1 MDSASQT
8 LLPARPVSSP
18 SVVRRLPSTRVTSCR
33 RPHRSGR
40 RFPASGQVLLTFA
53 GLVAVVGMLVSLPGS
68 PGPTPAAP
76 TVGETE
82 LIRVTAPDGTT
93 VQTVARIDTGASS
106 SAIDRGLAQELG
118 LDLENAPTVRV
129 RSSLGFEVRPVVGV
143 AVQLAGEATPAR
155 VSVSDRAGMPEKVLL
170 GREQLGGFQVAVGQS
185 LLTSPGKPVA
195 PSALDA
201 LFLQSAALA
210 PSTLLGLLPLCAL
223 FIVVLRLWVGITTL
237 GTFAPVL
244 LGIGYVQS
252 GLFVGV
258 ALTVALFALGLVLQV
273 LLRRS
278 RLPRVARLGILIAV
292 VATVLAALQSTS
304 ASVGTLASWGVAVP
318 VVVTATVIERLWEVW
333 DDEGLRAAAGQAGV
347 TMLVSVLVAALL
359 LAPSLRYLA
368 ETVPVY
374 FAIACVLWTWAA
386 GSYKGLRLTELVR
399 FAPASRGVPE
409 RLAA

>member
-1 MDSASQT
+1 MDLGPET
-8 LLPARPVSSP
+8 FLRRPPVLSSP
-18 SVVRRLPSTRVTSCR
+18 MVSPLRSTVRTDGPR
-33 RPHRSGR
+33 RW
-40 RFPASGQVLLTFA
+40 FPASGQILLA
-53 GLVAVVGMLVSLPGS
+53 VSALVAVVVMVLSVPGS

-93 VQTVARIDTGASS
+93 VQAVARIDTGASS
-106 SAIDRGLAQELG
+106 SAIDRGLAEDLG

-129 RSSLGFEVRPVVGV
+129 RSSLGVEVRPVVGV
-143 AVQLAGEATPAR
+143 AIQLAGDATPAR
-155 VSVSDRAGMPEKVLL
+155 VSVSDRAGLPEQVLL

-185 LLTSPGKPVA
+185 LLTSPGGPVA
-195 PSALDA
+195 PSAVDA
-201 LFLQSAALA
+201 LFLQTAALA
-210 PSTLLGLLPLCAL
+210 PGTLLALLPLCAL
-223 FIVVLRLWVGITTL
+223 FIVVLRLWVGVSTL

-252 GLFVGV
+252 GLFVGIV
-258 ALTVALFALGLVLQV
+258 LTLALFGVGLVLQV

-318 VVVTATVIERLWEVW
+318 VVVTATVIERLWEAW
-333 DDEGLRAAAGQAGV
+333 DDEGLRAAAGLAGV
-347 TMLVSVLVAALL
+347 TLAVSVLVAALL

-368 ETVPVY
+368 ETVPVH
-374 FAIACVLWTWAA
+374 FAVACVLWTWAA

-399 FAPASRGVPE
+399 FAPASRGLPE